1 MAYRSSILVLLLF
14 LSAALSSS
22 VADMSI
28 LTYDENHH
36 MNSQST
42 NWRTDAEVLALY
54 ESWLVQHGKSYNALH
69 EKDKRFQIF
78 KDNLKYIDEQNAM
91 PDWTYKLGLTRFA
104 DLTNEEYRSM
114 YLGTKI
120 DGPRKLSKNKSDR
133 YAPKVG
139 DILPESV
146 DWREKGVL
154 VGVKDQGQCGELL
167 RSFSF

>member
-1 MAYRSSILVLLLF
+1 MEKQRNMGYHSSILVLLLF

-36 MNSQST
+36 IHMNSQWT

-54 ESWLVQHGKSYNALH
+54 ESWLVRHGKSYNALD

-91 PDWTYKLGLTRFA
+91 PDRTYKLGITRFA

-114 YLGTKI
+114 YQGTKI
-120 DGPRKLSKNKSDR
+120 DGPRKLSKNQKWPLCS
-133 YAPKVG
+133 
-139 DILPESV
+139 
-146 DWREKGVL
+146 
-154 VGVKDQGQCGELL
+154 
-167 RSFSF
+167 